1 MGDLVKKLILFLS
14 LLLMTQLTAATI
26 SRHNLCRV
34 WYSFDIFQTYLNL
47 SVDPKGP
54 TLIMDQ
60 HIPYGIRPM
69 GNAITHMA
77 CDRETTTLQISAKNG
92 FNQDIRF
99 GFSSQGEHPTQSG
112 TVTYLDPK
120 GNPVSSKDW
129 ECSLD
134 AVKKLCLEL

>member
-1 MGDLVKKLILFLS
+1 MKKLILSLS
-14 LLLMTQLTAATI
+14 LFVITQTATAQL
-26 SRHNLCRV
+26 SQQQLCRL

-47 SVDPKGP
+47 SVDLKRP

-69 GNAITHMA
+69 GNDITQIS
-77 CDRETTTLQISAKNG
+77 CDRKTTTLQISAKNG

-99 GFSSQGEHPTQSG
+99 VFSAKGEDQSQSG
-112 TVTYLDPK
+112 TVTYLDSE
-120 GNPVSSKDW
+120 GNPTNSKDW

>member
-1 MGDLVKKLILFLS
+1 
-14 LLLMTQLTAATI
+14 MTQLTAATI
-26 SRHNLCRV
+26 SRYNLCRV

-47 SVDPKGP
+47 SVDLKGP

-69 GNAITHMA
+69 RNDITQIS
-77 CDRETTTLQISAKNG
+77 CDHETTTPTTLQISAKNG

-99 GFSSQGEHPTQSG
+99 GFKSQGEYQTQSG

-120 GNPVSSKDW
+120 GNPSNSKDW

>member
-1 MGDLVKKLILFLS
+1 MKKLILFLS
-14 LLLMTQLTAATI
+14 LFAITQISAAQL
-26 SRHNLCRV
+26 SAERLCRL

-47 SVDPKGP
+47 SVDLKGP

-69 GNAITHMA
+69 GNDITQIS
-77 CDRETTTLQISAKNG
+77 CDRKTTTLQISAKNG
-92 FNQDIRF
+92 FGQDIRF
-99 GFSSQGEHPTQSG
+99 AFKPQGDLQTQSG
-112 TVTYLDPK
+112 TVTYLDSE

>member
-1 MGDLVKKLILFLS
+1 
-14 LLLMTQLTAATI
+14 MTQLTAATI

-47 SVDPKGP
+47 SVDLNGP

-69 GNAITHMA
+69 GNDITQISCA
-77 CDRETTTLQISAKNG
+77 PETTTLQISAKNG

-99 GFSSQGEHPTQSG
+99 EFSSQGGHLTQSG

-120 GNPVSSKDW
+120 GNTLSSKDW
-129 ECSLD
+129 ECSLE